1 MRGLWVRVSVRGV
14 WVRVSVRGVKR
25 EGGEGRPSHAFT
37 FSCARS
43 VEKERVEEQES
54 ELECV

>member
-1 MRGLWVRVSVRGV
+1 MRVSVRGV